1 MESLLDSKILKDLG
15 LNQKNTWIIYDKAP
29 KAFFDHLTT
38 HFDNNNLLSEEEL
51 LQIRELEESGE
62 LLNADEIARQL
73 SAIEEQI
80 PDVHEMTDE
89 HLKRLESDLDLYT
102 NLLCNRGLRCDG
114 IQQTMQEMQ
123 REIDELERENFELEN
138 RQRELTEKCR
148 DDVRRLDGLTETN
161 QMSCRTMT
169 ELVVQRVS

>member
-123 REIDELERENFELEN
+123 REMDALERENFELEN
-138 RQRELTEKCR
+138 RQRELTEVCR
-148 DDVRRLDGLTETN
+148 DEVKRLDRLTETN